1 MAFTTNLEL
10 RKDIANKIGEH
21 PLMINLWKDNQRK
34 KLSTGI
40 NLLPLMWNS
49 ETKTIIRPG
58 RKEFKK
64 ALPDLDYDTLP
75 MADDIKR
82 MNDSIAA
89 ITKQLNDIATRYEL
103 DGVQYSAAMMV
114 DTLKGTKAPKV
125 IEQPSKFVFDFID
138 KYLKDNEGLRV
149 KGSLGVYRSLK
160 SHLQDFQKATRQK
173 VSFEGIDY
181 AFFNSFQAFLIN
193 KKIKVGKEHKNLQ
206 NTTIAKQ
213 LSTLKTFLTYARQH
227 GIKINES
234 YRNFTIK
241 REKLGVV
248 ALTENEFISLYN
260 MDLSNNKRLACI
272 RDVFCF
278 SCVTGLR
285 YSDLMA
291 LRWEN
296 VKGHELR
303 ITVTKTKEQLTIP
316 LIGYAVD
323 ILEKYK
329 ESAKPLPIISSQNFN
344 IYIKELCKLAGI
356 NESIQVVRFNG
367 VKRSVEIFPKYDLIS
382 AHVGRKTF
390 CTLSLERGMSAE
402 QVMKISGHSDYRSFQ
417 RYVNVTEQIKRDAMY
432 KAWGTPAKSLI
443 MEVK

>member
-1 MAFTTNLEL
+1 
-10 RKDIANKIGEH
+10 
-21 PLMINLWKDNQRK
+21 
-34 KLSTGI
+34 
-40 NLLPLMWNS
+40 
-49 ETKTIIRPG
+49 
-58 RKEFKK
+58 
-64 ALPDLDYDTLP
+64 
-75 MADDIKR
+75 
-82 MNDSIAA
+82 
-89 ITKQLNDIATRYEL
+89 
-103 DGVQYSAAMMV
+103 
-114 DTLKGTKAPKV
+114 
-125 IEQPSKFVFDFID
+125 
-138 KYLKDNEGLRV
+138 
-149 KGSLGVYRSLK
+149 
-160 SHLQDFQKATRQK
+160 
-173 VSFEGIDY
+173 
-181 AFFNSFQAFLIN
+181 
-193 KKIKVGKEHKNLQ
+193 
-206 NTTIAKQ
+206 
-213 LSTLKTFLTYARQH
+213 
-227 GIKINES
+227 
-234 YRNFTIK
+234 
-241 REKLGVV
+241 
-248 ALTENEFISLYN
+248 
-260 MDLSNNKRLACI
+260 
-272 RDVFCF
+272 
-278 SCVTGLR
+278 
-285 YSDLMA
+285 MA